1 MAGSSRASRAG
12 VPDVRGTTDA
22 RRATCSL
29 GRLLLLA
36 AAVAALA
43 GCAAPQPTASPLRLP
58 TRVPVSPAPTAIDI
72 LARYQAGVAHR
83 AAGDTAAAM
92 DALSQTL
99 ALDPTFAAA
108 YVQRG
113 ALYLAEGEIAAAL
126 ADAQAA
132 VAADPEDAVAHFL
145 LGEVLR
151 LGYNAPQQALEAYD
165 RAVQLDPALSEPSFQ
180 ARWLAA
186 VAAGQASHMVGLANE
201 YADARPDDPL
211 AALYRG
217 RALTA
222 LGTPSAAVRTL
233 VAALEDGGP
242 AALWFALGD
251 AYAATGAWSYALV
264 CYEQARTLWEMGD
277 RSLGL
282 VSDTAIA
289 DLAVGLGAAY
299 LYTGECT
306 SARLMLEHAL
316 ALGLDQPEAHTLLG
330 QAMICLTPTPT
341 PTPFPWLGS

>member
-1 MAGSSRASRAG
+1 MAGSSRSSRTD
-12 VPDVRGTTDA
+12 VPGI
-22 RRATCSL
+22 RATAGARPVACTL
-29 GRLLLLA
+29 GWLLLLA
-36 AAVAALA
+36 TAVLTLA
-43 GCAAPQPTASPLRLP
+43 GCASPQPTASPLRLP
-58 TRVPVSPAPTAIDI
+58 TRVPATPTPAAIDI
-72 LARYQAGVAHR
+72 LAQYQAGVAHR

-92 DALSQTL
+92 EALSQTL

-113 ALYLAEGEIAAAL
+113 ALHLAEGEVAAAL

-132 VAADPEDAVAHFL
+132 VAADPEDAVGHFL

-151 LGYNAPQQALEAYD
+151 LGYSAPQQALEAYD
-165 RAVQLDPALSEPSFQ
+165 RAVQLDPELSEPSFQ

-186 VAAGQASHMVGLANE
+186 VAAGQASRMIALADE
-201 YADARPDDPL
+201 YADARPGHPL

-217 RALTA
+217 WALTA
-222 LGTPSAAVRTL
+222 LGTPSSAIRTL
-233 VAALEDGGP
+233 TTALEDGGP

-251 AYAATGAWSYALV
+251 AYAASGAWSYALA

-277 RSLGL
+277 RSLNL
-282 VSDTAIA
+282 VSETAAA
-289 DLAVGLGAAY
+289 DLAVGLGAGY

-316 ALGLDQPEAHTLLG
+316 ALGPDRPEAHTLLG
-330 QAMICLTPTPT
+330 QAMICQTPTPT